1 MIYNEKTVSSKEVFS
16 GRIIKVSVEEVEL
29 PNGETGHREIVNHP
43 GGVGIVA
50 VNNNDEIYLVEQFRK
65 P

>member
-29 PNGETGHREIVNHP
+29 PNG
-43 GGVGIVA
+43 
-50 VNNNDEIYLVEQFRK
+50 
-65 P
+65 

>member
-16 GRIIKVSVEEVEL
+16 GRIIKVSVDEVEL
-29 PNGETGHREIVNHP
+29 PNGETGQREIVNHP

-50 VNNNDEIYLVEQFRK
+50 VNNNDEI
-65 P
+65 